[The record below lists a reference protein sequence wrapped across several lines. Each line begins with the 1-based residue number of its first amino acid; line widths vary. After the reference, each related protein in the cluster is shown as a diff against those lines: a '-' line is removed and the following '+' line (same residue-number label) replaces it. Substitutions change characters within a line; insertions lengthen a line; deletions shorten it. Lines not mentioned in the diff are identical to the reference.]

1 MILIETCSIELTL
14 GFFISLLLNVLI
26 KQCMEE
32 SMKREN
38 DNKIN

>member
-1 MILIETCSIELTL
+1 MILIEICSIKLTL

>member
-1 MILIETCSIELTL
+1 MILIETCSMKLTL
-14 GFFISLLLNVLI
+14 FFISLLLNVLI

-32 SMKREN
+32 SMNREN